1 MEGSTALPRFRSG
14 LEEEEDTDAS
24 DDGGGSVG
32 GSKVGTAGGAAMEF
46 GGAGVI
52 IEGWDG
58 VGW

>member
-1 MEGSTALPRFRSG
+1 MVGSTALPRLRSG
-14 LEEEEDTDAS
+14 LEEEEEETNAS
-24 DDGGGSVG
+24 DDGGG
-32 GSKVGTAGGAAMEF
+32 GSKVGTAGGAAMEL

>member
-1 MEGSTALPRFRSG
+1 MEGSTALPRLRSG
-14 LEEEEDTDAS
+14 LEVEETDAS
-24 DDGGGSVG
+24 DEGGGSVG
-32 GSKVGTAGGAAMEF
+32 GSKVGTAGGAAMEL

>member
-1 MEGSTALPRFRSG
+1 MEGSTALPRLRSG
-14 LEEEEDTDAS
+14 LEEEEEETDAS
-24 DDGGGSVG
+24 DDGGG
-32 GSKVGTAGGAAMEF
+32 GSNVGTAGGAAMEF